1 MKMTMRIR
9 TIITMLLLM
18 AMVVVS
24 AQGLKTTVDEDRKA
38 EIRETL
44 ALDYSIPDYS
54 TSKANPKVIGQ
65 RLADI
70 LNKFQEMSESQTIMG
85 TISVIQAQQIE
96 GMIYCAVK
104 KVKVNKVQKQGN
116 TITIVYDTD
125 LAENAKNLKK
135 SKIEFTFV
143 DGVSEDVATN
153 DIFSNVCRYIKE

>member
-1 MKMTMRIR
+1 
-9 TIITMLLLM
+9 
-18 AMVVVS
+18 
-24 AQGLKTTVDEDRKA
+24 
-38 EIRETL
+38 
-44 ALDYSIPDYS
+44 
-54 TSKANPKVIGQ
+54 
-65 RLADI
+65 
-70 LNKFQEMSESQTIMG
+70 MG

>member
-1 MKMTMRIR
+1 MIL
-9 TIITMLLLM
+9 ITLLLM
-18 AMVVVS
+18 ATVMVS
-24 AQGLKTTVDEDRKA
+24 AQEMKTTVDEDRKA
-38 EIRETL
+38 EIRKTL

-54 TSKANPKVIGQ
+54 TNKIDAKVMGR

-70 LNKFQEMSESQTIMG
+70 LTKFQDMTQSQTILG
-85 TISVIQAQQIE
+85 TLSVIQAHQID

-104 KVKVNKVQKQGN
+104 KIKLNNVQKQGN

-125 LAENAKNLKK
+125 LAENAKKLKK
-135 SKIEFTFV
+135 SKLTFTFV